1 MEAVVEQVR
10 DGTGETDAQYQ
21 DYRVRAQYLVGCD
34 GPGGRVARDLEFRYD
49 GFANLTKTTSFLLKS
64 KEISQHV
71 LKNVGASNQ
80 YQVTRPGV
88 GAAIVTHVE
97 PDEGLWNFIGSWVH
111 HPERWASNPRGVI
124 REFMG
129 PMNYEVLTE
138 KSWYWNFFIARNFR
152 RNRIL
157 VCGDAAHSWPPVC
170 GLGGNTGYGD
180 ASNLSWKLAA
190 VVRGWGG
197 DVLLDSYSMERR
209 NQCLRTAQCVMVC
222 MPRPRMMLL
231 LCRIWANF
239 HRIPGVM
246 KILQW
251 KWVSG
256 NSGVRGGQH
265 HCTEGVQLGIR
276 HDFSPVCVTDT
287 VIPPDD
293 PFCKYT
299 PRVVSGGRLPLVRLS
314 SGRPIFSILSK
325 SSYTLLAAISE
336 AEVQALT
343 SACGD
348 SQGGQEQQPRHPA
361 IGESARCL
369 VVAFGS
375 IAAPLKVVG
384 LHQGEHALA
393 STNLPGARVEAY
405 NLVQNEGLILVRP
418 DRIVAWH
425 LPRKSAHVAI
435 TSTEASY
442 IALTVAGRGASDEAA
457 KVQSAQNSLGWL
469 TSRFLYSLR
478 PFGFAFPQAVALE
491 NQTKDDAVAQLR
503 LKKGANGFEATTKGR
518 EVSDPGFNPVVPE
531 SALSVQIVTGSG
543 T

>member
-1 MEAVVEQVR
+1 
-10 DGTGETDAQYQ
+10 
-21 DYRVRAQYLVGCD
+21 
-34 GPGGRVARDLEFRYD
+34 
-49 GFANLTKTTSFLLKS
+49 
-64 KEISQHV
+64 
-71 LKNVGASNQ
+71 
-80 YQVTRPGV
+80 
-88 GAAIVTHVE
+88 
-97 PDEGLWNFIGSWVH
+97 
-111 HPERWASNPRGVI
+111 
-124 REFMG
+124 
-129 PMNYEVLTE
+129 
-138 KSWYWNFFIARNFR
+138 
-152 RNRIL
+152 
-157 VCGDAAHSWPPVC
+157 
-170 GLGGNTGYGD
+170 
-180 ASNLSWKLAA
+180 
-190 VVRGWGG
+190 
-197 DVLLDSYSMERR
+197 
-209 NQCLRTAQCVMVC
+209 
-222 MPRPRMMLL
+222 
-231 LCRIWANF
+231 
-239 HRIPGVM
+239 M

-299 PRVVSGGRLPLVRLS
+299 PRVVSGGRLPLVMLS

-369 VVAFGS
+369 VAAFGS

-393 STNLPGARVEAY
+393 STNLPGVRVEAY

-503 LKKGANGFEATTKGR
+503 LKKGANGFEATTKGH

-531 SALSVQIVTGSG
+531 TALSVQIVTGSG